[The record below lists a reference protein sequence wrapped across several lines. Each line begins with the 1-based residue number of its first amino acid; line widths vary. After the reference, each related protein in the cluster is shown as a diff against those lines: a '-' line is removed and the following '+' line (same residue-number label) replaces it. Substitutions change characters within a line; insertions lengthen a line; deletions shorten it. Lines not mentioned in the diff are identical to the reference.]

1 MYPQCVGSRAYCFLA
16 GASRSQSRCPQ
27 DKKRPPYCRHNRS
40 TSTYHAMPT
49 FAPTGA
55 CLCLPSRSGHGRREI
70 LEETDLSVPR
80 RLRKNRW
87 QVGVRD
93 TTLRLAGGDLGDREA
108 KQQVPSHG
116 PYQEPLMRVT
126 TVIAG
131 QVKHKN
137 NRRTTVFSWSTA
149 GVRPRAVMHSR
160 LSTFDFRARLSA
172 CAGCVKVVEGERV
185 SCTNIHIGNAVKKH
199 SDTNSGT

>member
-1 MYPQCVGSRAYCFLA
+1 MLV
-16 GASRSQSRCPQ
+16 
-27 DKKRPPYCRHNRS
+27 PPI
-40 TSTYHAMPT
+40 AQW
-49 FAPTGA
+49 AW
-55 CLCLPSRSGHGRREI
+55 PSRNLGR
-70 LEETDLSVPR
+70 
-80 RLRKNRW
+80 NRP
-87 QVGVRD
+87 VSAPPVKEKPVAGRVRD

-116 PYQEPLMRVT
+116 PYQEPLMTVT